1 MSQAQ
6 TLTDAELDA
15 VSGGDAVAAVSIV
28 SLSVTGPPG
37 VPVSVSI
44 AAASTAGAP
53 PSATVAVGVGP
64 ATAVVGMTLTQAVTP
79 A

>member
-15 VSGGDAVAAVSIV
+15 VSGGDAIAAVGIV
-28 SLSVTGPPG
+28 SLSVAGPPG

-44 AAASTAGAP
+44 AAASTTGAP
-53 PSATVAVGVGP
+53 PSATVAVGVDP